1 MANSFNLYLD
11 QGTDFERTLT
21 VYNSVTK
28 TPVNLTN
35 FTVAAK
41 LKHSTI
47 GANTTT
53 TSFIATIS
61 TPIDG
66 KIIISLTNA
75 VTNTLISGRYSYD
88 IEVTSTISGKIYR
101 IVQGILT
108 INPTVT

>member
-1 MANSFNLYLD
+1 MATTNLYLD
-11 QGTDFERTLT
+11 QGTDFERSLT
-21 VYNSVTK
+21 VYNSITK

-47 GANTTT
+47 GANTTAI
-53 TSFIATIS
+53 SFIATIS
-61 TPIDG
+61 TPVDG
-66 KIIISLTNA
+66 KITITLPNA
-75 VTNTLISGRYSYD
+75 VTNLLIAGRYSYD

-108 INPTVT
+108 VNPTVT